1 MQSQQE
7 EQDVIETYI
16 LDDPSISKF
25 HSLNIKRNE
34 LLLRHIYRK

>member
-1 MQSQQE
+1 MQTQQE

-25 HSLNIKRNE
+25 HSLTLSEKKE
-34 LLLRHIYRK
+34 LLD